1 MERVKIID
9 YFAVRTFH
17 EVVNYSFVKLCAG
30 IFKQVKYLSGKSANQ
45 NMQRMF
51 VQAEEVTPAN
61 VRYGV
66 MPNYEPDTPMGA
78 RLRDVWGFFLTLY
91 HYVVTSRSTLLFYNY
106 TNKFSLPL
114 ILMLNVLLRKK
125 VVFVF
130 HGELEFLVSKVSYLK
145 LSGWYKQSM
154 QFSFRHLFMKSPA
167 YALVLGDS
175 IRKNLT
181 EIFPHLFPHILSICH
196 PYLLNNTD
204 GHRAAREKDAPVRIG
219 TVGTMKE
226 SKGLKEFLALSG
238 LLEDLLAQKR
248 LELYSVGRVYA
259 GGIDLG
265 KEINWVGHE
274 KGLPRD
280 EFEKQILRLDYLLYL
295 YPKEPYRFTAS
306 GAILD
311 AVKMRKPILSLRN
324 DYFDY
329 LLDGCPIGYMRDT
342 VEDLA
347 KVIRDIVAGKLQE
360 DFSAGFEGLSEKV
373 SLEANARV
381 FENELKR
388 MNCI

>member
-9 YFAVRTFH
+9 YFAVGTFH

-30 IFKQVKYLSGKSANQ
+30 IFKQVRYLSGKSANQ
-45 NMQRMF
+45 NMQRLF
-51 VQAEEVTPAN
+51 AQAEGVTPAN

-175 IRKNLT
+175 IRKNLA

-196 PYLLNNTD
+196 PYILNNTG
-204 GHRAAREKDAPVRIG
+204 GHRVTEEKGSPVRIG

-274 KGLPRD
+274 MGLPRD
-280 EFEKQILRLDYLLYL
+280 EFEKQIQQLDYLLYL
-295 YPKEPYRFTAS
+295 YPKESYRFTAS

-311 AVKMRKPILSLRN
+311 AVKMRKPILSLHN

-329 LLDGCPIGYMRDT
+329 LLDGCPIGYVRDT

-347 KVIRDIVAGKLQE
+347 QVIRDIVAGKLQE

-373 SLEANARV
+373 SLEANAQV

>member
-1 MERVKIID
+1 
-9 YFAVRTFH
+9 
-17 EVVNYSFVKLCAG
+17 
-30 IFKQVKYLSGKSANQ
+30 
-45 NMQRMF
+45 MQRMF
-51 VQAEEVTPAN
+51 VQAEGMTPGN
-61 VRYGV
+61 VSYSV

-91 HYVVTSRSTLLFYNY
+91 HYVVSSRNTLLFYNY

-130 HGELEFLVSKVSYLK
+130 HGELEFLVGKVSYLK

-154 QFSFRHLFMKSPA
+154 RFSFRHLFMKSPA

-181 EIFPHLFPHILSICH
+181 DIFPHLFPHILSICH
-196 PYLLNNTD
+196 PYILDKAD
-204 GHRAAREKDAPVRIG
+204 GHRTAKEKDAPVRIG

-226 SKGLKEFLALSG
+226 TKGLKEFLNLAGALK
-238 LLEDLLAQKR
+238 DLLVQKR

-280 EFEKQILRLDYLLYL
+280 EFERQIQRLDYLLYL
-295 YPKEPYRFTAS
+295 YPKGPYRFTAS

-311 AVKMRKPILSLRN
+311 AVKMRKPILSLHN

-329 LLDGCPIGYMRDT
+329 LLDGCPIGYVRDT
-342 VEDLA
+342 VDDLA
-347 KVIRDIVAGKLQE
+347 QVIRDIVEGKLQE
-360 DFSAGFEGLSEKV
+360 DFNAGFEGLSEKV

>member
-9 YFAVRTFH
+9 YYAVGTFH

-30 IFKQVKYLSGKSANQ
+30 VFKQVRYLSGKSASQ

-51 VQAEEVTPAN
+51 VQAEEMTPDN
-61 VRYGV
+61 VSYGV
-66 MPNYEPDTPMGA
+66 MPNYEPDTPIGA

-114 ILMLNVLLRKK
+114 ILMLNVLLQKK

-130 HGELEFLVSKVSYLK
+130 HGELEFLVGKVSYLK

-175 IRKNLT
+175 IRKNLAG
-181 EIFPHLFPHILSICH
+181 IFSHLFPHILSICH
-196 PYLLNNTD
+196 PYILDNT
-204 GHRAAREKDAPVRIG
+204 GEHRVIEEKDNPVRIG

-226 SKGLKEFLALSG
+226 SKGLREFLALSG
-238 LLEDLLAQKR
+238 LLEDLLTQKR

-280 EFEKQILRLDYLLYL
+280 EFEKQIQQLDYLLYL

-329 LLDGCPIGYMRDT
+329 LLDGCPIGYVRDS

-347 KVIRDIVAGKLQE
+347 QVIRDIVAGKLQE
-360 DFSAGFEGLSEKV
+360 DFSAGFESLSEKV